1 MSNTRNCGNCRP
13 QKEKYDLLVLVVIR
27 LGDSVYN
34 GVKEDEGYDVLR
46 FLHTIMYPHKEDFL
60 ETVKEYIDFSQ
71 NEILWKEMDRMSGLG
86 MSILEEGIEQGIEAL
101 ILDNLEDGKSEEV
114 IIGKLVKRFG
124 LNTEAAKEYF
134 EKYSKETV

>member
-71 NEILWKEMDRMSGLG
+71 NEILWKEMDRMSGRH
-86 MSILEEGIEQGIEAL
+86 MDWS
-101 ILDNLEDGKSEEV
+101 
-114 IIGKLVKRFG
+114 
-124 LNTEAAKEYF
+124 
-134 EKYSKETV
+134 SK